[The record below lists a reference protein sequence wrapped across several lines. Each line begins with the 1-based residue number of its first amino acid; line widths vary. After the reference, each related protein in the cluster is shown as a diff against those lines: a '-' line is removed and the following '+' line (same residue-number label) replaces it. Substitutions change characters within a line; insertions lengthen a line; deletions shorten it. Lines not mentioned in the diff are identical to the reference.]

1 MEDLKDPEANAAS
14 AAAPATAATAAT
26 PATAAPEAALP
37 ATSTP
42 PRRKRWI
49 SAMLYLLAT
58 CGLLFLG
65 IVGYAM
71 FKAPAP
77 KERIVIDE
85 AAVIDSVMA
94 SNYGKYSIAKK
105 GWLYVAE
112 DNRTYL
118 MRVVQQARMQD
129 GADGDELYF
138 IASGASVAEG
148 DEVGIYGVFHIRPN
162 PSDGGLSEISNPVIH
177 AGTRAVQPEDVRFEA
192 LSDSLWG
199 WVVKTRDGEDP
210 REVRAVTRNVVLAPH
225 GDQIATL
232 AEFLAAAEH
241 APADGCAEA
250 QARYE
255 RYQAEEAAATA
266 AAAAAPGGDPHT
278 EAEYEEPLR
287 CEKRRWSYRT
297 ATVSGSVPVP
307 FTVTVS
313 GMMNGSAVEAK
324 SWKLMF
330 DTKSFSYNVPD
341 ELKY

>member
-1 MEDLKDPEANAAS
+1 
-14 AAAPATAATAAT
+14 
-26 PATAAPEAALP
+26 
-37 ATSTP
+37 
-42 PRRKRWI
+42 
-49 SAMLYLLAT
+49 
-58 CGLLFLG
+58 
-65 IVGYAM
+65 M

-77 KERIVIDE
+77 KERITIDE

-105 GWLYVAE
+105 GWLYVGE

-118 MRVVQQARMQD
+118 MRVVQQARLQD

-138 IASGASVAEG
+138 IASGASTTEG
-148 DEVGIYGVFHIRPN
+148 DEVGLYGVFYVRPN
-162 PSDGGLSEISNPVIH
+162 AAGDGLSEISNPAIH

-192 LSDSLWG
+192 LSENLWG
-199 WVVKTRDGEDP
+199 WVVKTRDGENPAD
-210 REVRAVTRNVVLAPH
+210 VRAVTRNVVLAPH

-241 APADGCAEA
+241 TPPDGCAEA
-250 QARYE
+250 QARYD
-255 RYQAEEAAATA
+255 RYQAEQTA
-266 AAAAAPGGDPHT
+266 AAAAATDADDPHT

-297 ATVSGSVPVP
+297 ATVSGNVPVP
-307 FTVTVS
+307 FTVSVS
-313 GMMNGSAVEAK
+313 GSMNGSAVEAK

-330 DTKSFSYNVPD
+330 DTKSYSYNVPD

>member
-1 MEDLKDPEANAAS
+1 MEDLKEAEAARAS
-14 AAAPATAATAAT
+14 PVDTSAAPAAAAS
-26 PATAAPEAALP
+26 PAPAPAP
-37 ATSTP
+37 AP
-42 PRRKRWI
+42 ARRRKRWI
-49 SAMLYLLAT
+49 SVLLYLLAA

-65 IVGYAM
+65 IVAYAM

-85 AAVIDSVMA
+85 AAVIDSVMG
-94 SNYGKYSIAKK
+94 SNYGKYSAARK
-105 GWLYVAE
+105 GWLYVGE

-118 MRVVQQARMQD
+118 MRVVQQARLQD

-138 IASGASVAEG
+138 IASGASTAEG
-148 DEVGIYGVFHIRPN
+148 DQAAIYGVFYIRPDL
-162 PSDGGLSEISNPVIH
+162 SDGGLSEISTPAIH

-210 REVRAVTRNVVLAPH
+210 RDVRAVTHNVVLAPN
-225 GDQIATL
+225 GNQIATL

-241 APADGCAEA
+241 TPEDGCAAA
-250 QARYE
+250 QARYDT
-255 RYQAEEAAATA
+255 YQAEQSA
-266 AAAAAPGGDPHT
+266 AAAAATADSVT
-278 EAEYEEPLR
+278 EPEYEEPLR

-307 FTVTVS
+307 FTVTAS
-313 GMMNGSAVEAK
+313 GMMNGAAVEAK
-324 SWKLMF
+324 NWKLMF
-330 DTKSFSYNVPD
+330 DTKSFSYNVPE